1 VLNVFGSFPLLVLA
15 FVFAAAAGA
24 VWAAGIRLSD
34 TTDVLLERFRLGQA
48 LGGLI
53 LLAVVTNLPEIAIT
67 ASASLSGKLGI
78 AVGNILGGIA
88 IQTAVL
94 VLVDAFGVWGGR
106 PLSYRAASLS
116 LVLEGTLVIGVLAVT
131 VMSSQLPS
139 SLIFGR
145 VTPGG
150 LLIVACWGVGIVLL
164 YEAQTRLPWSEER
177 DPPGSQRVPKG
188 TARARKDREAH
199 NKGISTTQTLVVF
212 AVASV
217 ITLLAGVALEQSGEL
232 IAGRIGMN
240 GILFGSTV
248 LAAATALPEISTGL
262 ASAKLGDYQLAVSDI
277 FGGNAFLP
285 VLFFLAGLL
294 SGQAVF
300 PQLRDTDMYL
310 IGLGVLLTS
319 VYIYGL
325 IFRPRRTVLR
335 MGLDSLVI
343 MALYLLGTAGLMLVG
358 QG

>member
-1 VLNVFGSFPLLVLA
+1 MLSVFGSFPLSALA
-15 FVFAAAAGA
+15 FVFALAAGA
-24 VWAAGIRLSD
+24 VWVAGIRLSD
-34 TTDVLLERFRLGQA
+34 TTDVLLERFGLGQA

-67 ASASLSGKLGI
+67 ASASLSGELGI

-94 VLVDAFGVWGGR
+94 VLVDAFGVRGGR

-116 LVLEGTLVIGVLAVT
+116 LVLEGTLVIIVLAVT

-150 LLIVACWGVGIVLL
+150 LLIVACWGAGIVLL
-164 YEAQTRLPWSEER
+164 YKAHTRLPWSEDRE
-177 DPPGSQRVPKG
+177 PPGSQRVPKG
-188 TARARKDREAH
+188 TARARKDRDAR
-199 NKGISTTQTLVVF
+199 NKGISTTQTLAFF

-217 ITLLAGVALEQSGEL
+217 ITLVAGVALEQSGEL
-232 IAGRIGMN
+232 IAGMN

-248 LAAATALPEISTGL
+248 LAAATALPEVSTGL
-262 ASAKLGDYQLAVSDI
+262 ASAKLGDYQLAISDI

-300 PQLRDTDMYL
+300 PELRNTDMYL
-310 IGLGVLLTS
+310 IGLGVLLTC

-325 IFRPRRTVLR
+325 IFRPSRTVLR
-335 MGLDSLVI
+335 MGLDSLVVLS
-343 MALYLLGTAGLMLVG
+343 LYLLGTAGLMLVG

>member
-1 VLNVFGSFPLLVLA
+1 MLGSLSLWALT

-24 VWAAGIRLSD
+24 VWAAGVRLSD
-34 TTDVLLERFRLGQA
+34 TTDVLLERFGLGQA
-48 LGGLI
+48 LAGLI
-53 LLAVVTNLPEIAIT
+53 LLAIVTNLPEIAIT
-67 ASASLSGKLGI
+67 ASASLSGQLGI

-88 IQTAVL
+88 IQTTVL
-94 VLVDAFGVWGGR
+94 VLVDAFGVRGGR

-116 LVLEGTLVIGVLAVT
+116 LVLEGTLVITMLAST

-150 LLIVACWGVGIVLL
+150 LLIVVCWVVGVLL
-164 YEAQTRLPWSEER
+164 LYKARTRLPWTEEGE
-177 DPPGSQRVPKG
+177 PPGSQQVPKG
-188 TARARKDREAH
+188 TARARKDRDAR
-199 NKGISTTQTLVVF
+199 NKGIGTPRTLAVF

-217 ITLLAGVALEQSGEL
+217 ITLVAGVALEQSGEA
-232 IAGRIGMN
+232 IAGRIGMD

-310 IGLGVLLTS
+310 IGLGVSLTC

-325 IFRPRRTVLR
+325 IFRPRHKVLGL
-335 MGLDSLVI
+335 GLDSLVVL
-343 MALYLLGTAGLMLVG
+343 ALYLLGTAGLVLVG

>member
-1 VLNVFGSFPLLVLA
+1 VLSVFGSFSLSALIL
-15 FVFAAAAGA
+15 VFALAAGA

-34 TTDVLLERFRLGQA
+34 TTDVLLERFGLGQA

-67 ASASLSGKLGI
+67 ASASLSGELSI

-94 VLVDAFGVWGGR
+94 VLVDVFGVRGDR
-106 PLSYRAASLS
+106 PLSYRGASLS
-116 LVLEGTLVIGVLAVT
+116 LVLEGTLVIIVLAVT

-150 LLIVACWGVGIVLL
+150 LLIVVCWVVGIVLV
-164 YEAQTRLPWSEER
+164 YEAQMRLPWSEER
-177 DPPGSQRVPKG
+177 EPPGSQRVPKG
-188 TARARKDREAH
+188 TARARKDRDAR
-199 NKGISTTQTLVVF
+199 NKGISTTQTLAFF

-217 ITLLAGVALEQSGEL
+217 ITLVAGVALEQSGEL

-248 LAAATALPEISTGL
+248 LATATALPEISTGV

-300 PQLRDTDMYL
+300 PELRNTDMYL
-310 IGLGVLLTS
+310 TGLGVLLTC
-319 VYIYGL
+319 VYIFGL
-325 IFRPRRTVLR
+325 IFRPRRMVLR
-335 MGLDSLVI
+335 MGLDSLVVL
-343 MALYLLGTAGLMLVG
+343 ALYFLGTAGLALVG

>member
-1 VLNVFGSFPLLVLA
+1 MLSVFGSFPLSALA
-15 FVFAAAAGA
+15 FVFALAAGA
-24 VWAAGIRLSD
+24 VWVAGIRLSD
-34 TTDVLLERFRLGQA
+34 TTDVLLERFGPGQA
-48 LGGLI
+48 
-53 LLAVVTNLPEIAIT
+53 P
-67 ASASLSGKLGI
+67 
-78 AVGNILGGIA
+78 
-88 IQTAVL
+88 AVL
-94 VLVDAFGVWGGR
+94 VLVDAFGVRGGR

-150 LLIVACWGVGIVLL
+150 LLIVVCWVVGIVLV
-164 YEAQTRLPWSEER
+164 YKAQTRLPWSEER
-177 DPPGSQRVPKG
+177 EPPGSQRVPKG
-188 TARARKDREAH
+188 TARARKDRDAR
-199 NKGISTTQTLVVF
+199 NKGISTTQTLAFF
-212 AVASV
+212 AVASI
-217 ITLLAGVALEQSGEL
+217 ITLVAGVALEQSGEA
-232 IAGRIGMN
+232 IAGRIGIN

-248 LAAATALPEISTGL
+248 LAAATALPEVSTGL

-300 PQLRDTDMYL
+300 PELRDTDMYL
-310 IGLGVLLTS
+310 IGLGVLLTG

-335 MGLDSLVI
+335 MGLDSLVVL
-343 MALYLLGTAGLMLVG
+343 ALYLLGTAGLALVG

>member
-1 VLNVFGSFPLLVLA
+1 VLGSLSLWALA
-15 FVFAAAAGA
+15 FVFAAAAGT
-24 VWAAGIRLSD
+24 VWAAGVRLSD
-34 TTDVLLERFRLGQA
+34 TTDVLLERFGLGQA
-48 LGGLI
+48 LAGLL
-53 LLAVVTNLPEIAIT
+53 LLAIVTNLPEIAIT
-67 ASASLSGKLGI
+67 ASASLSGELGI

-88 IQTAVL
+88 IQTTVL
-94 VLVDAFGVWGGR
+94 VLVDAFGVRGSR

-116 LVLEGTLVIGVLAVT
+116 LVLEGTLVIIVLAVT

-150 LLIVACWGVGIVLL
+150 LLIVVCWGAGVLL
-164 YEAQTRLPWSEER
+164 LYKARTRLPWMEEGEL
-177 DPPGSQRVPKG
+177 PGGQQVPMG
-188 TARARKDREAH
+188 TARARKDRDAR
-199 NKGISTTQTLVVF
+199 NKRISTHKTLAVF

-217 ITLLAGVALEQSGEL
+217 ITLVAGVALEQSGET
-232 IAGRIGMN
+232 IAGRIGID

-248 LAAATALPEISTGL
+248 LAVATALPEISTGL

-285 VLFFLAGLL
+285 VLFFVAGLL

-310 IGLGVLLTS
+310 IGLGIVLTC

-325 IFRPRRTVLR
+325 IFRPQRTFLGL
-335 MGLDSLVI
+335 GLDSLVVL
-343 MALYLLGTAGLMLVG
+343 ALYLLGTAGLVLVG

>member
-1 VLNVFGSFPLLVLA
+1 MWALT

-24 VWAAGIRLSD
+24 VWAAGVRLSD

-48 LGGLI
+48 LAGLI
-53 LLAVVTNLPEIAIT
+53 LLAIVTNLPEIAIT
-67 ASASLSGKLGI
+67 ASASISGELGI

-88 IQTAVL
+88 IQTTVL
-94 VLVDAFGVWGGR
+94 VLVDAFGVRGDR

-116 LVLEGTLVIGVLAVT
+116 LVLEGTLVITVLAFT

-139 SLIFGR
+139 SLIFWR

-150 LLIVACWGVGIVLL
+150 LLIVVCWVVGVLL
-164 YEAQTRLPWSEER
+164 LYKARTRLPWTQEGEL
-177 DPPGSQRVPKG
+177 PGGQQVPKG
-188 TARARKDREAH
+188 TARARKDRDAR
-199 NKGISTTQTLVVF
+199 NKGIGTPKTLAVF

-217 ITLLAGVALEQSGEL
+217 ITLVAGVALEQSGEA
-232 IAGRIGMN
+232 IAGRIGMD

-248 LAAATALPEISTGL
+248 LAAATALPEVSTGL

-300 PQLRDTDMYL
+300 PQLRDADMYL
-310 IGLGVLLTS
+310 IGLGVSLTC

-325 IFRPRRTVLR
+325 IFRPGHKVLGL
-335 MGLDSLVI
+335 GLDSLVVL
-343 MALYLLGTAGLMLVG
+343 ALYLLGTAGLVFVG